1 LDRSSL
7 TAPIGD
13 EAKEI
18 LCNTTATIIFYMLPA
33 DTTSCLRYINALQ
46 FPRPATRLRVIKPK
60 GNRGGEAQIPVVI
73 TQLTAY
79 IWRLLLQRAVYF
91 TSDLALG
98 IRHAVN
104 DENTV
109 EPRHAWVERVPNIP
123 QWLPRNYP
131 FGIEETIWKT
141 LHNATYSCDSHAK
154 ETGSFLV

>member
-1 LDRSSL
+1 MGSTEVDLTDVNDWALSSAGSRGLAQRIRDPLHATEPYGRLAAIWAEQPVGHTHPFNTTLDRSSL

-60 GNRGGEAQIPVVI
+60 GNREGEAQIPVVI

-79 IWRLLLQRAVYF
+79 IWRLLAQRAV
-91 TSDLALG
+91 
-98 IRHAVN
+98 
-104 DENTV
+104 
-109 EPRHAWVERVPNIP
+109 
-123 QWLPRNYP
+123 
-131 FGIEETIWKT
+131 
-141 LHNATYSCDSHAK
+141 
-154 ETGSFLV
+154 